1 MYLDAKHIFSEPDP
15 ALFPARLRIIESQLP
30 MIRIRIHIG
39 VLPVVGSYLLE
50 KNPSYSFFQNWIQ
63 FRKLAWRDELIY
75 YFSINWLL
83 LKEDEKQGAHIRT
96 QKYVRR

>member
-39 VLPVVGSYLLE
+39 VMTAVGSDLLE
-50 KNPSYSFFQNWIQ
+50 KKN
-63 FRKLAWRDELIY
+63 EL
-75 YFSINWLL
+75 
-83 LKEDEKQGAHIRT
+83 
-96 QKYVRR
+96 